1 MKLSARLAASELAS
15 IDDRIMPL
23 INIVFLLLI
32 FFLVAGAIREVEP
45 VEVDPPRSLV
55 EAESVTD
62 ALTIYVAR
70 DGRIALGE
78 TLLERDA
85 FDLAIAAA
93 VAANPDQPIRIVAD
107 RDVEAIN
114 VISILETLR
123 ASGSSRVKLVTQMQD
138 AR

>member
-138 AR
+138 AP

>member
-1 MKLSARLAASELAS
+1 MKLAARLAASKLAS

-23 INIVFLLLI
+23 INMVFLLLI

-55 EAESVTD
+55 EAESMAD
-62 ALTIYVAR
+62 ALTIYVAS

-93 VAANPDQPIRIVAD
+93 LASDPDQPIRIVAD
-107 RDVEAIN
+107 RDIEAVN

-123 ASGSSRVKLVTQMQD
+123 ASGSSRVKLVTQMQ
-138 AR
+138 AAP

>member
-1 MKLSARLAASELAS
+1 MKLAARLAASKLAS

-55 EAESVTD
+55 EAESMAD
-62 ALTIYVAR
+62 ALTIYVAS

-93 VAANPDQPIRIVAD
+93 LASDPDQPIRIVAD
-107 RDVEAIN
+107 RDIEAVN

-123 ASGSSRVKLVTQMQD
+123 ASGSSRVKLVTQMQ
-138 AR
+138 AAP